1 MATLLAPTSHLE
13 IAKQNL
19 TEVGYCILANALT
32 EGQRAE
38 LVERLTEQAAIE
50 KREGLA
56 FEDGG
61 LRQQW
66 GDFRDRDGP
75 RPPRAV
81 PRRKRRRQPARVDA
95 RKQGPVFRRSSPP
108 RSRALARTRSV
119 IGNEF
124 QLSSH
129 GANIARQGG
138 VKMPLHTDQWW
149 MPAPVD
155 PASDQ
160 LLVGSLTRTRFS
172 AAPESSPRLIAP
184 AACVNVLWMLC
195 DISEENGGTRL
206 VPGSHLSGREP
217 TPADDK
223 PDDVVSAHA
232 PAGSALIIDGRLW
245 HGTGANRTDGDRLV
259 ALTTFCGPQFRPQEN
274 YTLGVAEHVLREAD
288 SHLRGLLGFG
298 VWNGYGRTGDPTD
311 QFVGRSTTQQPIS
324 QN

>member
-66 GDFRDRDGP
+66 GDFRDETGRD
-75 RPPRAV
+75 RRELFRAESGGV
-81 PRRKRRRQPARVDA
+81 NQRVWMLVNKGRCFVDLLYH
-95 RKQGPVFRRSSPP
+95 QDVL
-108 RSRALARTRSV
+108 ALTRSV
-119 IGNEF
+119 IGEEF

-129 GANIARQGG
+129 GTNIARQGG
-138 VKMPLHTDQWW
+138 VEMPLHTDQWW

-160 LLVGSLTRTRFS
+160 LPVGSLTRTRFS

-206 VPGSHLSGREP
+206 VPGSHLSGRQP
-217 TPADDK
+217 TPADDR
-223 PDDVVSAHA
+223 PEDVVSAQA

-274 YTLGVAEHVLREAD
+274 YTLGVAEHVLQEAD

-311 QFVGRSTTQQPIS
+311 QFVGRSTIRQPIS